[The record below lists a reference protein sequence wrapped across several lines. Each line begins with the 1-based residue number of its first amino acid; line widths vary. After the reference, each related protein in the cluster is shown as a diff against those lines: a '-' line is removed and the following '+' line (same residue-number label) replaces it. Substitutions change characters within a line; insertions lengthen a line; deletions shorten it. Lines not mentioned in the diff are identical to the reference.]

1 MKEPLVSDVLTL
13 TNTLSIPLPLSRVL
27 CCRGLDT
34 PSAAQSFFNTDAA
47 SFLSPFAMKNMD
59 IAVSIL
65 LAALEQKESM
75 VVFGDYDVD
84 GVSATSVLYL
94 YLASLGANVSYYIPS
109 RHHEGYGL
117 SLSAIR
123 SFLDQDVNL
132 LITTDSGVTAND
144 EIAFAKAGGMNVIVT
159 DHHTC
164 YAEMPPA
171 DAVVNPMQCD
181 CNYPFKGLA
190 GVGVVFKLITALE
203 MMIQNLDTAHA
214 SAAIME
220 RYGDLVA
227 IGTVGD
233 VMPLL
238 GENRT
243 IVTWGLSTLERTHNV
258 GLAAL
263 MKQIAVES
271 SGSSARKLNTTYIS
285 YTLAPRINAVGRIAD
300 ATLAVE
306 LFTTADAERA
316 EDIALELCNINT
328 RRKTLENTIF
338 DEALR
343 QINDDIDLD
352 HTSFLV
358 LADDNWHHGIIGIVA
373 SRIAERFHRS
383 CILIS
388 FRNESD
394 GSVSDIGKGSG
405 RSVDDLNLV
414 DALHAASDILV
425 KFGGHKSAAG
435 LTVEK
440 KHLSSLRAHLNA
452 YALEGMTEDNGAT
465 LLLDTYLLPDEI
477 NMNFVLALQKLQPY
491 GQDNNQ
497 PVFYLKDYFI
507 TSIFSLSGGKHTRFH
522 LALPGNSV
530 LPVLC
535 FGYPYG
541 DFMFNKG
548 DRVDV
553 AGTLDINI
561 YQNKETLQL
570 SLVDMRLSD
579 EFICE
584 QTGEFTLIHNICQ
597 NEIPDPP
604 LTDVPLDH
612 ELPPIY
618 LYIKQVVTTSGAEIR
633 LSPGSAAA
641 DISRE
646 YEITCSRLKLLL
658 ALHIFEECGLLVM
671 SCSSC
676 DLPISLRLLPRRN
689 QKVSLTESPLYLRLR
704 TYYKTRT
711 K

>member
-1 MKEPLVSDVLTL
+1 
-13 TNTLSIPLPLSRVL
+13 
-27 CCRGLDT
+27 
-34 PSAAQSFFNTDAA
+34 
-47 SFLSPFAMKNMD
+47 
-59 IAVSIL
+59 
-65 LAALEQKESM
+65 
-75 VVFGDYDVD
+75 
-84 GVSATSVLYL
+84 
-94 YLASLGANVSYYIPS
+94 
-109 RHHEGYGL
+109 
-117 SLSAIR
+117 
-123 SFLDQDVNL
+123 
-132 LITTDSGVTAND
+132 
-144 EIAFAKAGGMNVIVT
+144 
-159 DHHTC
+159 
-164 YAEMPPA
+164 
-171 DAVVNPMQCD
+171 
-181 CNYPFKGLA
+181 
-190 GVGVVFKLITALE
+190 
-203 MMIQNLDTAHA
+203 
-214 SAAIME
+214 
-220 RYGDLVA
+220 
-227 IGTVGD
+227 
-233 VMPLL
+233 
-238 GENRT
+238 
-243 IVTWGLSTLERTHNV
+243 
-258 GLAAL
+258 
-263 MKQIAVES
+263 
-271 SGSSARKLNTTYIS
+271 
-285 YTLAPRINAVGRIAD
+285 
-300 ATLAVE
+300 
-306 LFTTADAERA
+306 
-316 EDIALELCNINT
+316 CNINT

-658 ALHIFEECGLLVM
+658 ALHIFEECGL
-671 SCSSC
+671 
-676 DLPISLRLLPRRN
+676 
-689 QKVSLTESPLYLRLR
+689 
-704 TYYKTRT
+704 
-711 K
+711 